1 MLHQKT
7 YISPINSFLIFLRKS
22 ILKILKIVRT
32 TVNFKLQNYNINF
45 LSKFQKSENLVH
57 ESTVVVFLRMSETKK
72 SEQKNQNDKKPRNSK
87 IQMLP
92 RRTWLTSIIIK
103 IIPKCQKIHTKQ
115 RFINQNLAGKLISE
129 RL

>member
-45 LSKFQKSENLVH
+45 LSKFQKSENLVQ
-57 ESTVVVFLRMSETKK
+57 ESTVVVFFKNEWNEKIRTKK
-72 SEQKNQNDKKPRNSK
+72 
-87 IQMLP
+87 
-92 RRTWLTSIIIK
+92 
-103 IIPKCQKIHTKQ
+103 PKW
-115 RFINQNLAGKLISE
+115 
-129 RL
+129 